1 MFLQVIQNL
10 WDRVV
15 RADPGIVSPRKRI
28 LRELEKVSLED
39 QNSKRQRARPSPEQ
53 PKPVSSHSI
62 TSILAREDE
71 PSFLRNLLRSSPPA
85 ETPPPPPPLHPLYPY
100 PAPSPSYTP
109 PATFYSPHRGSPSVW
124 TPLVHHYPLA
134 GVRNSYPMP
143 FPPVNSAP
151 WAFPYQPVDLKR
163 EDCSS
168 GTCFYLRKRFSLFKK
183 MYKKLGLS
191 LYLGLCI
198 FISFYLVCF
207 LFLYVV

>member
-1 MFLQVIQNL
+1 MMLQVIQNL

-85 ETPPPPPPLHPLYPY
+85 DTLPPPLPPHPLYPY
-100 PAPSPSYTP
+100 PSPSPSYTP

-124 TPLVHHYPLA
+124 TPLVHHYPPLP

-168 GTCFYLRKRFSLFKK
+168 GTSFFFVMFSQLKICLEIIINF
-183 MYKKLGLS
+183 
-191 LYLGLCI
+191 
-198 FISFYLVCF
+198 
-207 LFLYVV
+207 